1 MKVIIRSDSVTIEGY
16 VNAVERASKPLRSRM
31 GEFIERV
38 KKGAFKRAIERND
51 DVRVLLNHDWNKDLG
66 GTKDGTLE
74 LIEDNIGLKARA
86 TIRDSDVIKKARNG
100 DLVGWSFGYTDR
112 DVDLHDENGMTTR
125 DIKDMNLY
133 EVSILDKTRRPA
145 YDGTLITVRSE
156 KNEMQYRGEE
166 LIDGVETE
174 TLEVREEPTEN
185 NAPEQPETVED
196 EQEDDKSIDYTKYDS
211 MIAEMKEAY

>member
-1 MKVIIRSDSVTIEGY
+1 MKVKIRSDIVTIEGY

-31 GEFIERV
+31 GDFIERV

-51 DVRVLLNHDWNKDLG
+51 DVRVLLNHDWNRDLG

-133 EVSILDKTRRPA
+133 EVSILDKTRMPA

-185 NAPEQPETVED
+185 NAPEQPETAED
-196 EQEDDKSIDYTKYDS
+196 KQEDAKSIDYTKYDS
-211 MIAEMKEAY
+211 MIKEMKEAY

>member
-1 MKVIIRSDSVTIEGY
+1 MKVKIRSDSVTIEGY

-51 DVRVLLNHDWNKDLG
+51 DVRVLLNHDWNRDLG

-133 EVSILDKTRRPA
+133 EVSILDKTRMPA

-185 NAPEQPETVED
+185 NAPEQPETAED
-196 EQEDDKSIDYTKYDS
+196 KQEDAKSIDYTKYDS
-211 MIAEMKEAY
+211 MIKEMKEAY

>member
-1 MKVIIRSDSVTIEGY
+1 MKVKIRSDSVTIEGY

-66 GTKDGTLE
+66 GSKDGTLE

-133 EVSILDKTRRPA
+133 EVSILDKTRMPA

-185 NAPEQPETVED
+185 NAPEQPETAED
-196 EQEDDKSIDYTKYDS
+196 KQEDAKSIDYTKYDS
-211 MIAEMKEAY
+211 MIKEMKEAY

>member
-1 MKVIIRSDSVTIEGY
+1 MKVKIRSDSVTIEGY
-16 VNAVERASKPLRSRM
+16 VNAVERASKPLQSRM

-51 DVRVLLNHDWNKDLG
+51 DVRVLLNHDWNRDLG

-133 EVSILDKTRRPA
+133 EVSILDKTRMPA

-185 NAPEQPETVED
+185 NAPEQPETAED
-196 EQEDDKSIDYTKYDS
+196 KQEDAKSIDYTKYDS
-211 MIAEMKEAY
+211 MIKEMKEAY

>member
-1 MKVIIRSDSVTIEGY
+1 MKVKIRSDSVTIEGY

-51 DVRVLLNHDWNKDLG
+51 DVRVLLNHDWDRDLG

-125 DIKDMNLY
+125 DIKDMDLY
-133 EVSILDKTRRPA
+133 EVSILDKTRMPA

-174 TLEVREEPTEN
+174 TLEVRAEPPEN
-185 NAPEQPETVED
+185 NAPEQPDTVED
-196 EQEDDKSIDYTKYDS
+196 KEDAKSIDYTKYDN
-211 MIAEMKEAY
+211 MITEMKEAY

>member
-1 MKVIIRSDSVTIEGY
+1 MKVKIRSDSVTIEGY

-51 DVRVLLNHDWNKDLG
+51 DVRVLLNHDWNRDLG

-112 DVDLHDENGMTTR
+112 DVDLHDENGITTR

-133 EVSILDKTRRPA
+133 EVSILDKTRMPA

-185 NAPEQPETVED
+185 NAPEQPETVE
-196 EQEDDKSIDYTKYDS
+196 EKQEDAKSIDYTKYDS
-211 MIAEMKEAY
+211 MITEMKEAY